1 MSVYAGLI
9 GLAIILILMLIA
21 YRGMGIAADLALLLY
36 VIIVLNIMSLM
47 GSVLT
52 LPGIA
57 GIILSIGMA
66 VDANVV
72 IFARIREEIMNGKT
86 VRVACQDGFKRALTT
101 VIDSQVTTLIAA
113 VILYEIGTSS
123 VKGFA
128 WTFMIGIVVSIFTAV
143 VITQLYIGLMA
154 NSKVFSKKRFL
165 VSTRT
170 TRRLSISTGHSIS

>member
-1 MSVYAGLI
+1 
-9 GLAIILILMLIA
+9 
-21 YRGMGIAADLALLLY
+21 
-36 VIIVLNIMSLM
+36 
-47 GSVLT
+47 
-52 LPGIA
+52 
-57 GIILSIGMA
+57 
-66 VDANVV
+66 
-72 IFARIREEIMNGKT
+72 MNGKT

-154 NSKVFSKKRFL
+154 NSKVFSKKSVFWYQQGQQG
-165 VSTRT
+165 VFPY
-170 TRRLSISTGHSIS
+170 